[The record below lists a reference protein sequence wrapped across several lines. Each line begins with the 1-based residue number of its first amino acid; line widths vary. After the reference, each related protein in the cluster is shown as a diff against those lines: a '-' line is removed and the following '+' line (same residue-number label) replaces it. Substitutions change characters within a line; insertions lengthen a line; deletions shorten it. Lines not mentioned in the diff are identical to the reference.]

1 MKKGSEIR
9 SMFLDYFQEKGH
21 TKVPSSS
28 LVPGDDPS
36 LLFTNAGM
44 VQFKATFLGTEKR
57 AYTRA
62 TTSQKCVRAGGKHND
77 LENVGRTARHHTFF
91 EMLGNFSFG
100 DYFKQGAIDFAWDL
114 LVKRMGLDP
123 ARLYASVHHSD
134 DEAYDIWHKHI
145 GLAPERILR
154 LGDKDN
160 FWAMGDTGP
169 CGPCSE
175 ILFDQGPEVGCRRPD
190 CKVGVCDCDRYLEIW
205 NLVFMQFNRDV
216 DGTLTPLPA
225 PNIDTGMGLER
236 ITAVIQGVKSN
247 YDTDLF
253 APLISFISDLAGKK
267 YGTNEDLDVSIRV
280 IADHARASAFLVGDG
295 ILPSNEGRGYV
306 LRRII
311 RRAARH
317 GKLLG
322 MNSAFLHK
330 VALKVVREMG
340 DVYPDLIGRKD
351 FIDKVIDNEEER
363 FLKTLDRGLSL
374 LDEILSGLKAKG
386 EKLLPGLEVF
396 ALYDTFG
403 FPLDLTEDIARKAG
417 FGIDTAGFEAQMELQ
432 RKKARGASAFGGI
445 VELSDTFSSSAK
457 DHMVKFVGYDTM
469 EADAHILEIL
479 PIVIPAVDGQGKPI
493 PSHDAGE
500 SQYLNIITDITP
512 FYGESGGQVGD
523 TGTLTS
529 ESGNAKVVDTI
540 KTENDVIIH
549 RVEVQSGEFNEG
561 QSVRL
566 SVDASRRNSIMRHH
580 SATHLLQKALR
591 DVLGEHVHQSGS
603 LVTDSRLRFDFT
615 HFAALSSDE
624 LEKVEAKVNQLVLED
639 LPVKTEILSKD
650 EAFGKGAMALFTE
663 KYGDEVRVVTMG
675 DGVSVELCGGTHC
688 RSTGQIGL
696 VKVMSESSVSAGLR
710 RIEAIAGTRSLEHIQ
725 SLTGLVS
732 GMAERFKCAPSE
744 IFDRIGALQAKIKEQ
759 ENAIKDLNIRIA
771 TGTPAKAG
779 EEEYALDGFTVVIKH
794 VEVDEI
800 DQIRSL
806 GDRIK
811 DKIGSGVVFL
821 ASPASGKATFMVMV
835 TNDLAGK
842 VNAGKIM
849 KKIMEA
855 VGGRGGGKDLFAQ
868 GGVPDTGSIDTAI
881 AAFKDAVKGGV

>member
-21 TKVPSSS
+21 TKVQSSS

-44 VQFKATFLGTEKR
+44 VQFKAVFLGADKR

-100 DYFKQGAIDFAWDL
+100 DYFKQGAIDYAWDL

-123 ARLYASVHHSD
+123 SKLYVSVHTSD
-134 DEAYDIWHKHI
+134 DEAYDIWHKRI
-145 GLAPERILR
+145 GLSKDRIIR

-175 ILFDQGPEVGCRRPD
+175 IIFDQGPEVGCGRED
-190 CKVGVCDCDRYLEIW
+190 CKVGECDCDRYLEIW
-205 NLVFMQFNRDV
+205 NLVFMQFNRDEN
-216 DGTLTPLPA
+216 GTLTALPA

-236 ITAVIQGVKSN
+236 ITAVLQGVKSN

-253 APLISFISDLAGKK
+253 TPLISNIATLAGRR
-267 YGTNEDLDVSIRV
+267 YGTSDDLDVSIRV

-295 ILPSNEGRGYV
+295 VLPSNEGRGYV

-322 MNSAFLHK
+322 MDKAFLHK
-330 VALKVVREMG
+330 VAVKVAQDMG
-340 DVYPDLIGRKD
+340 DIYQDLLARRD
-351 FIDKVIDNEEER
+351 FIEKVIANEEER

-374 LDEILSGLKAKG
+374 LDEILAGLKAKG
-386 EKLLPGLEVF
+386 AKLIPGQDVF
-396 ALYDTFG
+396 VLYDTFG
-403 FPLDLTEDIARKAG
+403 FPVDLTEDIARKAG
-417 FGIDTAGFEAQMELQ
+417 FGIDTVGFDAQMEQQ
-432 RKKARGASAFGGI
+432 REKARGASSFGAFTETTE
-445 VELSDTFSSSAK
+445 VFTSSSGGHA
-457 DHMVKFVGYDTM
+457 VRFVGYDTM
-469 EADAHILEIL
+469 EADARILEMQ
-479 PIVIPAVDGQGKPI
+479 VQGADGKMMVTDI
-493 PSHDAGE
+493 IHEGE
-500 SQYLNIITDITP
+500 EAYLITDVTP

-523 TGTLTS
+523 TGKIM
-529 ESGNAKVVDTI
+529 GKDTQADVLYTT
-540 KTENDVIIH
+540 KTDNDMIVH
-549 RVEVQSGEFNEG
+549 RVRMMSGTLSRG

-566 SVDASRRNSIMRHH
+566 SVDASRRRSIMRHH
-580 SATHLLQKALR
+580 SATHLLQRALR

-615 HFAALSSDE
+615 HFTALSDE
-624 LEKVEAKVNQLVLED
+624 EMERVEAIVNQLVLED
-639 LPVKTEILSKD
+639 LPIRTEILSK
-650 EAFGKGAMALFTE
+650 EAAMDKGAMALFTE
-663 KYGDEVRVVTMG
+663 KYGEEVRVVTMG
-675 DGVSVELCGGTHC
+675 EGISVELCGGTHC
-688 RSTGQIGL
+688 SATGQIGL
-696 VKVMSESSVSAGLR
+696 VKVVSESSVSAGLR
-710 RIEAIAGTRSLEHIQ
+710 RIEAIAGTRSLEHIRTL
-725 SLTGLVS
+725 SGLLLS
-732 GMAERFKCAPSE
+732 AAEKLKCAPAD
-744 IFDRIGALQAKIKEQ
+744 INDRIGSLQAKIREQ
-759 ENAIKDLNIRIA
+759 ENTIKDLNIRIA
-771 TGTPAKAG
+771 TGTPGKDG
-779 EEEYALDGFTVVIKH
+779 EEEYSVDGFSVVIKK
-794 VEVDEI
+794 VEVEAI
-800 DQIRSL
+800 DQIRTL

-821 ASPASGKATFMVMV
+821 ASPSGGKATFMVMV

-842 VNAGKIM
+842 VSAGKVM
-849 KKIMEA
+849 KKIIEK

-868 GGVPDTGSIDTAI
+868 GGGPDASSIDKAI
-881 AAFKDAVKGGV
+881 AAFKEAVKGGV

>member
-1 MKKGSEIR
+1 
-9 SMFLDYFQEKGH
+9 LDYFQEKGH

-57 AYTRA
+57 AYSRA

-100 DYFKQGAIDFAWDL
+100 DYFKQGAIEFAWDL

-123 ARLYASVHHSD
+123 ANLYASVHHSD

-175 ILFDQGPEVGCRRPD
+175 ILFDQGPEVGCHRPD

-205 NLVFMQFNRDV
+205 NLVFMQFNRDM

-236 ITAVIQGVKSN
+236 ITAVLQGVKSN

-267 YGTNEDLDVSIRV
+267 YGANEDLDVSIRV

-330 VALKVVREMG
+330 VAFKVVREMG
-340 DVYPDLIGRKD
+340 DVYPDLIARKD
-351 FIDKVIDNEEER
+351 FIDKVIVNEEER

-374 LDEILSGLKAKG
+374 LDEILAGLKAKG

-403 FPLDLTEDIARKAG
+403 FPVDLTEDIARKAG

-432 RKKARGASAFGGI
+432 REKARGASAFGSFT
-445 VELSDTFSSSAK
+445 ETSDAFSASATG
-457 DHMVKFVGYDTM
+457 HSVRFVGYDTL
-469 EADAHILEIL
+469 EADVRILEMQA
-479 PIVIPAVDGQGKPI
+479 VAGDGRTAPADEAGQGQ
-493 PSHDAGE
+493 E
-500 SQYLNIITDITP
+500 VYVITDVTP

-523 TGTLTS
+523 TGTMTS
-529 ESGNAKVVDTI
+529 KDGQAEVLDTT
-540 KTENDVIIH
+540 KAENDLIVH
-549 RVEVQSGEFNEG
+549 RVRVKSGRLFKG
-561 QSVRL
+561 QHIKL
-566 SVDASRRNSIMRHH
+566 IVDALRRKSIMRHH

-615 HFAALSSDE
+615 HFAAVTPEE
-624 LEKVEAKVNQLVLED
+624 LEKIEAIVNQLVLED
-639 LPVKTEILSKD
+639 LPIKTEVLSKD
-650 EAFGKGAMALFTE
+650 EAMGKGAMALFTE

-696 VKVMSESSVSAGLR
+696 VKVVSESSVSAGLR
-710 RIEAIAGTRSLEHIQ
+710 RIEAIAGTRSLEHLQ

-732 GMAERFKCAPSE
+732 GMAERLKCAPSE
-744 IFDRIGALQAKIKEQ
+744 IFDRISAQQAKMKEQ
-759 ENAIKDLNIRIA
+759 ENAIKALNIRIA
-771 TGTPAKAG
+771 TGVGTK
-779 EEEYALDGFTVVIKH
+779 EDEKEYLVGPFKVVVKKIETADIAQMR
-794 VEVDEI
+794 EV
-800 DQIRSL
+800 
-806 GDRIK
+806 GDRLKERIK
-811 DKIGSGVVFL
+811 SGVVFL
-821 ASPASGKATFMVMV
+821 YTPSDDKATYMTMA
-835 TNDLAGK
+835 TADAAMQYD
-842 VNAGKIM
+842 AGKIM
-849 KKIMEA
+849 KKAMDK
-855 VGGRGGGKDLFAQ
+855 VGGRGGGKPLFAQ
-868 GGVPDTGSIDTAI
+868 GGASAGTIDTVI
-881 AAFKDAVKGGV
+881 KIFKESTGVNE

>member
-44 VQFKATFLGTEKR
+44 VQFKAAFLGTEKR
-57 AYTRA
+57 AYPRA

-123 ARLYASVHHSD
+123 AKLYASVHHSD

-154 LGDKDN
+154 LGVKDN

-175 ILFDQGPEVGCRRPD
+175 ILFDQGPEVGCHRPD

-236 ITAVIQGVKSN
+236 ITAVLQGVKSN

-330 VALKVVREMG
+330 VALKVAQEMG

-351 FIDKVIDNEEER
+351 FIDKVIDNEEDR

-386 EKLLPGLEVF
+386 ETFIPGLEVF

-403 FPLDLTEDIARKAG
+403 FPVDLTEDIARKAG
-417 FGIDTAGFEAQMELQ
+417 FGIDSAGFEAQMELQ
-432 RKKARGASAFGGI
+432 REKARGASAFGTFT
-445 VELSDTFSSSAK
+445 ETSDAFSASAAG
-457 DHMVKFVGYDTM
+457 HSVRFVGYDTL
-469 EADAHILEIL
+469 EADVSILEMQTIAGDGMTA
-479 PIVIPAVDGQGKPI
+479 PADEAGQGQ
-493 PSHDAGE
+493 E
-500 SQYLNIITDITP
+500 VYVVTDVTP

-523 TGTLTS
+523 TGTITS
-529 ESGNAKVVDTI
+529 KEGDAEVLDTT
-540 KTENDVIIH
+540 KAENDMIVH
-549 RVEVQSGEFNEG
+549 RVRVKSGRLSKG
-561 QSVRL
+561 QHVKL
-566 SVDASRRNSIMRHH
+566 SVDASRRKSIMRHH

-591 DVLGEHVHQSGS
+591 DVLGDHVHQSGS

-650 EAFGKGAMALFTE
+650 EAFAKGAMALFTE

-675 DGVSVELCGGTHC
+675 GGVSVELCGGTHC
-688 RSTGQIGL
+688 RSTGRIGL
-696 VKVMSESSVSAGLR
+696 VKVVSESSVSAGLR
-710 RIEAIAGTRSLEHIQ
+710 RIEAIAGTRSLEHLQ
-725 SLTGLVS
+725 SLTKLVS
-732 GMAERFKCAPSE
+732 GMAERLKCAPSE
-744 IFDRIGALQAKIKEQ
+744 IFDRISTLQAKIKEQ
-759 ENAIKDLNIRIA
+759 ENAIRDLNIRIA

-794 VEVDEI
+794 VEVEEI

-811 DKIGSGVVFL
+811 DKIGSGVVFM

-855 VGGRGGGKDLFAQ
+855 VGGRGGGKNLFAQ

>member
-1 MKKGSEIR
+1 
-9 SMFLDYFQEKGH
+9 
-21 TKVPSSS
+21 
-28 LVPGDDPS
+28 
-36 LLFTNAGM
+36 
-44 VQFKATFLGTEKR
+44 
-57 AYTRA
+57 
-62 TTSQKCVRAGGKHND
+62 
-77 LENVGRTARHHTFF
+77 
-91 EMLGNFSFG
+91 
-100 DYFKQGAIDFAWDL
+100 
-114 LVKRMGLDP
+114 
-123 ARLYASVHHSD
+123 
-134 DEAYDIWHKHI
+134 
-145 GLAPERILR
+145 
-154 LGDKDN
+154 
-160 FWAMGDTGP
+160 
-169 CGPCSE
+169 
-175 ILFDQGPEVGCRRPD
+175 
-190 CKVGVCDCDRYLEIW
+190 
-205 NLVFMQFNRDV
+205 
-216 DGTLTPLPA
+216 
-225 PNIDTGMGLER
+225 
-236 ITAVIQGVKSN
+236 
-247 YDTDLF
+247 
-253 APLISFISDLAGKK
+253 
-267 YGTNEDLDVSIRV
+267 
-280 IADHARASAFLVGDG
+280 
-295 ILPSNEGRGYV
+295 
-306 LRRII
+306 
-311 RRAARH
+311 
-317 GKLLG
+317 
-322 MNSAFLHK
+322 
-330 VALKVVREMG
+330 MG

-374 LDEILSGLKAKG
+374 LDEILSGLKVKG
-386 EKLLPGLEVF
+386 EKLVPGLEVF

-403 FPLDLTEDIARKAG
+403 FPVDLTEDIARKAG

-432 RKKARGASAFGGI
+432 REKARGASAFGTFT
-445 VELSDTFSSSAK
+445 ETSDVFSASAAG
-457 DHMVKFVGYDTM
+457 HSVRFVGYDTL
-469 EADAHILEIL
+469 EADVRILEMQTIAGDGMTA
-479 PIVIPAVDGQGKPI
+479 PADEASKGQ
-493 PSHDAGE
+493 E
-500 SQYLNIITDITP
+500 VYVVTDVTP

-523 TGTLTS
+523 TGTITS
-529 ESGNAKVVDTI
+529 TEGDAEVLDTT
-540 KTENDVIIH
+540 KAENDMIVH
-549 RVEVQSGEFNEG
+549 RVRVKSGRLSKG
-561 QSVRL
+561 QHVKL
-566 SVDASRRNSIMRHH
+566 SVDVGRRKSIMRHH

-675 DGVSVELCGGTHC
+675 GGVSVELCGGTHC

-696 VKVMSESSVSAGLR
+696 VKVVSESSVSAGLR
-710 RIEAIAGTRSLEHIQ
+710 RIEAIAGTRSLEHLQ
-725 SLTGLVS
+725 SLTKLVS
-732 GMAERFKCAPSE
+732 GMAERLKCAPSE
-744 IFDRIGALQAKIKEQ
+744 IFDRISTLQAKIKEQ

-794 VEVDEI
+794 VEVEEI

-811 DKIGSGVVFL
+811 DKIGSGVLFL